1 MSEEERLEIMRRE
14 IERFETER
22 MDNPVA
28 CLSMDVVESGG
39 KFTLMG
45 TFSDGSAVP
54 VHTNDSRE
62 GLLRNY
68 ERVILGVWGVE
79 SMEEL
84 DIKFSSEGW

>member
-1 MSEEERLEIMRRE
+1 MRRE

-22 MDNPVA
+22 MDDPVV
-28 CLSMDVVESGG
+28 CLSMDVVESGK

-45 TFSDGSAVP
+45 TFSGGFKVP
-54 VHTNDSRE
+54 VHTSDSRE
-62 GLLRNY
+62 GLFREY
-68 ERVILGVWGVE
+68 ERIILGVWGVE